1 MTYGDQTFRFRDEG
15 FRDESTFRPDNTSST
30 PTYRPDRYPAEDYPA
45 PSETTSTLGFSRR
58 AVTPAELDDVF
69 DDPQFGDPGM
79 DRMAVHALWELV
91 LLLAT
96 VGLAVWFYQ
105 SHRTGVTGDGL
116 RNVLLAA
123 ATLGFL
129 TLSAGL
135 SLRAGAVNL
144 ALGPVAVA
152 SAIYFAAHS
161 DRGLTQNAAITLVL
175 AAGVGGAIGLLTA
188 VLHVPAWGTSL
199 AGAFALIVWIQRHGP
214 VHLTTT
220 YQPSRHA
227 FYWYGA
233 FAALVLLGGFLGLVK
248 PVRRGLGRYRPI
260 GDPAL
265 RRGTGGAVVAFLA
278 LVGSCL
284 LASLAG
290 ILGLLAGVALPS
302 DGFAITGL
310 AVGAALV
317 GGTSAFG
324 RRGGIFGSLFAA
336 TLLALVINYSK
347 VANLRISN
355 YALAGGAI
363 AVGLL
368 VTRLVETYGRPRSAR
383 PVVEDEDEPWVDPP
397 QLEEPASPGYT
408 APRQGGWTSQ
418 LPARN
423 NDDTWG
429 GSIDDRWGAR

>member
-1 MTYGDQTFRFRDEG
+1 MTYGDQRFRFRDEG
-15 FRDESTFRPDNTSST
+15 FRDDSGFASDTASTT
-30 PTYRPDRYPAEDYPA
+30 PTYRPDRYPTEDYPA
-45 PSETTSTLGFSRR
+45 PAETTSTLGFSRR
-58 AVTPAELDDVF
+58 SVTPAELDDVF

-79 DRMAVHALWELV
+79 DRMTVHALWELV

-96 VGLAVWFYQ
+96 VGFAIWFYR
-105 SHRTGVTGDGL
+105 SHRVGVTGEGL
-116 RNVLLAA
+116 RAVLLAA

-135 SLRAGAVNL
+135 SLRAGVVNL
-144 ALGPVAVA
+144 AAGPVAVA
-152 SAIYFAAHS
+152 SAVYFAAHS
-161 DRGLTQNAAITLVL
+161 DRGLAQNAAITLLL
-175 AAGVGGAIGLLTA
+175 AAGVGVGIGLFTA
-188 VLHVPAWGTSL
+188 VFHVPAWGTSL
-199 AGAFALIVWIQRHGP
+199 AGAFALIVWLQRHGP
-214 VHLTTT
+214 VHLTTS

-260 GDPAL
+260 GDPAI
-265 RRGTGGAVVAFLA
+265 RRGTGGAVVAVLA
-278 LVGSCL
+278 LTGSCL
-284 LASLAG
+284 LAGVAG
-290 ILGLLAGVALPS
+290 ILGLLAGVGLPG
-302 DGFAITGL
+302 DGFAVTGL
-310 AVGAALV
+310 AVGAALA

-336 TLLALVINYSK
+336 TLLALVMNYSK
-347 VANLRISN
+347 IANLRISV
-355 YALAGGAI
+355 YAFAASALAI
-363 AVGLL
+363 GLV
-368 VTRLVETYGRPRSAR
+368 VTRLIETYGRPQSAR
-383 PVVEDEDEPWVDPP
+383 QPVEDEDEAWVNPSRLD
-397 QLEEPASPGYT
+397 EPTSPGYA